1 MGLEA
6 DHCDLKKQLPRG
18 KKATR
23 EDRVAEPSGTSE
35 RVPFP
40 TQ

>member
-6 DHCDLKKQLPRG
+6 DHCDLKKQLPGG
-18 KKATR
+18 KKAAR